1 MTGETAQPGV
11 SANARPSRHPE
22 LLREP
27 RVSPL
32 PLLQLGALGVDLL
45 ECAVRQKDW
54 IRDERLSEI
63 DDGAT
68 ALVVVIVPD
77 DSLMVAAQNDDR
89 PIVSARYHSPLVR
102 D

>member
-1 MTGETAQPGV
+1 MTGRAAHHRTP
-11 SANARPSRHPE
+11 NAHHSRHPE

-32 PLLQLGALGVDLL
+32 PLLQLGALGIDLL
-45 ECAVRQKDW
+45 ECAARQKDW
-54 IRDERLSEI
+54 IREERLAEI
-63 DDGAT
+63 DDRAT

-77 DSLMVAAQNDDR
+77 DSLMVAAQDEDR
-89 PIVSARYHSPLVR
+89 PIVSARYHSSLVR